1 MTVDMNAQTVE
12 SRAASNASD
21 ADGDGGGG
29 TAFAY
34 GPPETVNRASNFISD
49 DNLLIWL
56 AQRQDG
62 LYGELRDHMD
72 MSRARSKLIE
82 DLGHLKQ
89 EVDSQSLTPEDAI
102 AEVESLLA
110 AYAGTEVGQ
119 GLDELLGP
127 KLVEIRW
134 MLQNAPVTLDGAEAV
149 VQELSGIL
157 GNKMDALGRD
167 DQLELIQIQSLTSDI
182 REASQLASNLLAS
195 GSQATNTIVG
205 NIRG

>member
-1 MTVDMNAQTVE
+1 
-12 SRAASNASD
+12 
-21 ADGDGGGG
+21 
-29 TAFAY
+29 
-34 GPPETVNRASNFISD
+34 
-49 DNLLIWL
+49 LLWL
-56 AQRQDG
+56 AERQDG

-89 EVDSQSLTPEDAI
+89 LVDSNTLTPEEAI

-110 AYAGTEVGQ
+110 AYAGTELGQ

-127 KLVEIRW
+127 ALSAIRMDLMNDEINP
-134 MLQNAPVTLDGAEAV
+134 NAGEAFV
-149 VQELSGIL
+149 SDLSGLI

-182 REASQLASNLLAS
+182 REASQLASNLMAS
-195 GSQATNTIVG
+195 SSQATNTIVG